1 MLPVGVCNERSW
13 GPMIVNNFITVMSS
27 IQASAFPQIAIKR
40 DAVQLV
46 LIGFG
51 GCFLN
56 TIMASWFGFRGEDF
70 FYVLCFVI
78 KIFEYII

>member
-1 MLPVGVCNERSW
+1 MDEFTDMLPVGVCNERSW

-27 IQASAFPQIAIKR
+27 IQASAFPQVAIKR

-56 TIMASWFGFRGEDF
+56 TIMASWLGWGGRF
-70 FYVLCFVI
+70 FCVMFY
-78 KIFEYII
+78 Y